1 MQCQGIYWLFP
12 FLFSGKKCKLCTWG
26 GTKPTIYKWNNTCWT
41 LLSNAKCFSKLL
53 NYLPR
58 TVIISVEIMK
68 INEKH
73 SIRKMI
79 KNIIIIG
86 TSILANADKH
96 FWYLTFFLSVL
107 KNESRFHHVISL
119 QKKFN
124 CHMVRKSIC
133 FLSSYSWRFFS
144 HWINSTPFRP
154 QEVTCLGAAAPPRHL
169 WDVPA
174 PPVALA
180 VYILCSC
187 FLRETCIFNRLLVLS
202 DCLRLIWSQATD
214 LDIRCGILY
223 LFIK

>member
-1 MQCQGIYWLFP
+1 MQALYMGRRR
-12 FLFSGKKCKLCTWG
+12 
-26 GTKPTIYKWNNTCWT
+26 PTTYKWKDTCWA
-41 LLSNAKCFSKLL
+41 LLSDAKCFSKLL
-53 NYLPR
+53 SYLPR
-58 TVIISVEIMK
+58 TVIISVEIIK

-79 KNIIIIG
+79 KKSKIIG
-86 TSILANADKH
+86 TSVLANADKH
-96 FWYLTFFLSVL
+96 FWYLTCFLSVL
-107 KNESRFHHVISL
+107 KNESRFHHVTSL
-119 QKKFN
+119 QKNFN
-124 CHMVRKSIC
+124 CHTVRKSIC

-144 HWINSTPFRP
+144 HWINSIPFRP

-187 FLRETCIFNRLLVLS
+187 FLRESCIFFRLLVLS

-214 LDIRCGILY
+214 LDIKCGILY